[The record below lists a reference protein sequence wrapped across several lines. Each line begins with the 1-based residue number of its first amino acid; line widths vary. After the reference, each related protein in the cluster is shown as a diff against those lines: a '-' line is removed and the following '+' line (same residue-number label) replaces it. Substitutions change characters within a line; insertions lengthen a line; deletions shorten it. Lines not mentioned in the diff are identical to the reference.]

1 MRRQTVVKV
10 TDDFMGG
17 QLPSETPAPLLDD
30 GWLAR
35 DGSEKLLF
43 GERLGA
49 VIGISVNRES
59 TSWVVSGPSGP
70 FEEGRIDRGIAP
82 IEGERATPEQMRE
95 YFTEAF
101 AAASAYL
108 PKGALAGVG
117 VAWPG
122 VIGRDG
128 EPIDPDF
135 HHDGF
140 RDPKNDGA
148 LPVTPLVREAMSATL
163 GEGAGGAEV
172 AMINDADADLL
183 YELRLG
189 VAQGA
194 RNVVGVKICGGLGMS
209 ACHDGHLVRGENG
222 SAGEIQ
228 HIKVR
233 TDDAP
238 LHNNW
243 DGLKDLGDL
252 PACRCESRECIGR
265 FASGAA
271 LVEQLSHFAP
281 RGDTPT
287 SRGREIEGKDGHGA
301 IAAVFNRAGRLLGQA
316 MIGPILALD
325 PEKVVVSAFPRN
337 DQILVGMQSRLTG
350 GRVKPQNVVLGTPER
365 DTTAAGAAQLV
376 IEEIALPR
384 IEDRAPTGEAKVLRR
399 ELPLWLRRQ
408 IPGSVRYVGEHRP
421 RYGARP

>member
-1 MRRQTVVKV
+1 M
-10 TDDFMGG
+10 
-17 QLPSETPAPLLDD
+17 PSETPALLLDD

-35 DGSEKLLF
+35 DGGEQLLF

-59 TSWVVSGPSGP
+59 ISWVVSGPTGP
-70 FEEGRIDRGIAP
+70 VKEDRLDRDVAP
-82 IEGERATPEQMRE
+82 IEGERASPEQVRD
-95 YFTEAF
+95 YLAEAF
-101 AAASAYL
+101 AAAGEHL

-122 VIGRDG
+122 AIGRDG
-128 EPIDPDF
+128 EPTDPRF

-140 RDPKNDGA
+140 RDRDGNGA
-148 LPVTPLVREAMSATL
+148 LPVTPLVREAMNATL

-172 AMINDADADLL
+172 VMVNDADADLL
-183 YELRLG
+183 YEIRFG
-189 VAQGA
+189 VARGA

-209 ACHDGHLVRGENG
+209 AVHDGHLVRGENG

-233 TDDAP
+233 TADAP
-238 LHNNW
+238 LHSKW
-243 DGLKDLGDL
+243 DGLKDLEDL
-252 PACRCESRECIGR
+252 PPCWCESRECIGR
-265 FASGAA
+265 FATGAA
-271 LVEQLSHFAP
+271 LVDQLGHFAP
-281 RGDTPT
+281 HGSTAT
-287 SRGREIEGKDGHGA
+287 SRGREIELDHGLDV

-325 PEKVVVSAFPRN
+325 PEMVVVSAFPRN

-350 GRVKPQNVVLGTPER
+350 GRVKPQNFVLGTPDR

-376 IEEIALPR
+376 IEEVALPR
-384 IEDRAPTGEAKVLRR
+384 IEDRAPTGEPKVLRR

-408 IPGSVRYVGEHRP
+408 IPSSVRYVGEHRP